1 MMNVLRL
8 LPVILAFG
16 LLAAHFSRADMFP
29 AVIVSLAI
37 PFLLLIRK
45 PWIAR
50 SIQVL
55 LLLGAAEWIR
65 AMFGYINV
73 RKEIGEDWGR
83 LAIILVTAD
92 LQQKVFCVAWSA
104 SEKTEVSPADR
115 HSGSVQQDL
124 FATRDCRGNARS
136 PGGYDLHPHFS

>member
-1 MMNVLRL
+1 MKKKSCPFSIMNILRL

-16 LLAAHFSRADMFP
+16 LLAAHFSRANMPP
-29 AVIVSLAI
+29 AVYVSLII

-55 LLLGAAEWIR
+55 LLFGAAEWIR
-65 AMFGYINV
+65 SMLEYIQV

-83 LAIILVTAD
+83 LAIILVTVA
-92 LQQKVFCVAWSA
+92 LLTACSALVFRGKSLKKRYQLEK
-104 SEKTEVSPADR
+104 SEV
-115 HSGSVQQDL
+115 
-124 FATRDCRGNARS
+124 
-136 PGGYDLHPHFS
+136 